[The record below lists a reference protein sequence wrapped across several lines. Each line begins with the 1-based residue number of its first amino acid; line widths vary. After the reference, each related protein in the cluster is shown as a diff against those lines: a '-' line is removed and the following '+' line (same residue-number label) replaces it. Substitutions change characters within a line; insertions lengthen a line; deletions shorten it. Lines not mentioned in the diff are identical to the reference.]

1 MNLGELDPI
10 SRVQTKARVPGHRV
24 QGKNIVVERSDPK
37 QHGAVLA
44 RYFER
49 GSMGAATHSALVM
62 NFDTIKLVL
71 RASITCSNRVLVFV
85 ICALRRVRGL
95 SAQAPTVF
103 GLPCMGDRRPMLMYL
118 AAIAIGVFLRR

>member
-1 MNLGELDPI
+1 MTLAELDPI
-10 SRVQTKARVPGHRV
+10 SRVQTKARVPAHRV

-49 GSMGAATHSALVM
+49 GSVGAATHSALVM

-85 ICALRRVRGL
+85 TSALRRSPCLR
-95 SAQAPTVF
+95 SPAPT
-103 GLPCMGDRRPMLMYL
+103 
-118 AAIAIGVFLRR
+118 